1 MNIKFNITDSKKD
14 LVKAGNTTTMFKD
27 VIGDPLKM
35 TGLIIYD
42 KEEVDP
48 KTGEIETKTVSAI
61 KLENGEF
68 ISSISPTVENS
79 LTLIANSFD
88 EAEKELVKK
97 YGVDKVIVDCV
108 EEKKVTYGMAVSEF
122 MKYAV
127 VVED

>member
-27 VIGDPLKM
+27 VIGDNIKM

-42 KEEVDP
+42 KEEVDG
-48 KTGEIETKTVSAI
+48 KTGEVETKTVCAI
-61 KLENGEF
+61 KKEDGEF

-88 EAEKELVKK
+88 ADEIKA
-97 YGVDKVIVDCV
+97 GIDVIVKS
-108 EEKKVTYGMAVSEF
+108 KKSNGGRDFLYIDLV
-122 MKYAV
+122 
-127 VVED
+127 